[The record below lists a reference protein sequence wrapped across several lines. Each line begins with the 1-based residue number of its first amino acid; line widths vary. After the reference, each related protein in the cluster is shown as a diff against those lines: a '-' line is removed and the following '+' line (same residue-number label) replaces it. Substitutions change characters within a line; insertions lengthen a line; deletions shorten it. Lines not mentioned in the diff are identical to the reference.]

1 MNEQSNIARH
11 KQGHEAFNRNDLNT
25 LSELIAED
33 TLWHWYG
40 RNQLAG
46 DHRGRDALFEQF
58 GKMAELTG
66 GNLKVEPQDYLASG
80 TKTAALMRFTATRGD
95 RRLDARLCEVA
106 EWRDGKLVEAW
117 AYLTDQYTFDEFW
130 S

>member
-1 MNEQSNIARH
+1 MNGRSNITRH
-11 KQGHEAFNRNDLNT
+11 KQGHEAFNRNDLDA

-33 TLWHWYG
+33 TVWHWNG

-46 DHRGRDALFEQF
+46 DHRGRTTVFEQF
-58 GKMAELTG
+58 GKMAELTD
-66 GNLKVEPQDYLASG
+66 GNLKIEPQEYLADD
-80 TKTAALMRFTATRGD
+80 TKTAALLRFTASRGD
-95 RRLDARLCEVA
+95 KRLEAMLCEVA

-117 AYLTDQYTFDEFW
+117 AYLTDQYAFDEFW